1 MMKDLDFDKIPRF
14 SELPIKPE
22 YPPGSSWGV
31 FGDDDEIGCLNFLTP
46 KGVAEAAAL
55 IQTGKTFRLDLPI
68 NLGPDAGW
76 ATPPLWRHEYAKLK
90 IVTGSDFAK
99 EVGYE
104 QITKAIGLNDRL
116 EFWDVED
123 GTQWDVLTH
132 WNDPVTGLFYNGF
145 TEEQVRGPE
154 AKMGIQTWADRIA
167 GRGALVDIY
176 KYRADVGRPLDP
188 LTDEYIPFE
197 DLTGAM
203 DAQGLTLKP
212 GTILHFR
219 TGFVQ
224 DYMKLP
230 PEEKERISWWNEL
243 KTAGLQPS
251 DQLMEF
257 LWDNRVAALVTDCP
271 AVEPWPWDLLGED
284 SLHFRTLPRL
294 GLPIGEQY
302 ALDDLAAD
310 CAEDGRWEFFTMSTP
325 LILKGSAGSPPN
337 SLAIK

>member
-1 MMKDLDFDKIPRF
+1 MMKDLDFDKVPKF
-14 SELPIKPE
+14 KDLPIKPE
-22 YPPGSSWGV
+22 YPPQSSWGV

-46 KGVAEAAAL
+46 KGVTEAAKL
-55 IQTGKTFRLDLPI
+55 IQNGKVFRLDLPV

-116 EFWDVED
+116 EYWDVED
-123 GTQWDVLTH
+123 GSQWDVLTH
-132 WNDPVTGLFYNGF
+132 WNDPNTGLFYNGF

-167 GRGALVDIY
+167 GRGALVDIH
-176 KYRADVGRPLDP
+176 KWRSDIGRPLDP
-188 LTDEYIPFE
+188 LTDEQIPFA
-197 DLTGAM
+197 DLLGAM
-203 DAQGLTLKP
+203 EAQDLILTP

-219 TGFVQ
+219 TDFVTE
-224 DYMKLP
+224 YMKLP
-230 PEEKERISWWNEL
+230 AEEKERISWWHEL
-243 KTAGLQPS
+243 KTAGLEPC
-251 DQLMEF
+251 DELMEF
-257 LWDNRVAALVTDCP
+257 CWDNRVAALVSDNP
-271 AVEPWPWDLLGED
+271 AVEQWPWDLLGD
-284 SLHFRTLPRL
+284 NSLHFRTLPRL

-302 ALDDLAAD
+302 ALDALAAD
-310 CAEDGRWEFFTMSTP
+310 CAQDGRWEFFTMSTP

-337 SLAIK
+337 ALAIK